1 MTKKP
6 AAASAPLTVTDRAW
20 AKAEELGGTVSIS
33 LAPGGCSGFH
43 FAFAL
48 TALAPR
54 TLSNGELVEGVAARF
69 ELTRD
74 VARVARGGTLD
85 YRPDLPVPRF
95 TVKNVSRLA
104 SPCSC
109 RRSVKRD
116 RKPLPKRPPCAS
128 GNPMPWDA

>member
-1 MTKKP
+1 MTKK
-6 AAASAPLTVTDRAW
+6 SATTSGPLTVTDRAW
-20 AKAEELGGTVSIS
+20 SKAKELGGVVSIS
-33 LAPGGCSGFH
+33 LEQGGCSGFH
-43 FAFAL
+43 FAYSTTSL
-48 TALAPR
+48 PPR
-54 TLSNGELVEGVAARF
+54 TLSNGALVEGNAVRF

-74 VARVARGGTLD
+74 VARIARGGTLD
-85 YRPDLPVPRF
+85 YRADLPVPRF
-95 TVKNVSRLA
+95 TVTNVSRLA